1 LEETDMS
8 RGLRNSL
15 PILALLF
22 VSGCG
27 SDTTTQSSTGATSSS
42 DTGNT
47 ATTPNSEI
55 TWTVSPDPAV
65 AVVSSDT
72 SYSWKT
78 GFTLTL
84 TESKGVG
91 VKILSLKAD
100 LQQAAGGIVIEPP
113 TGFDESFRFAVDAP
127 GNRVDGNGK
136 IAIGFTFFYT
146 LPNGGRTALVTVTFS
161 IVDDNGSSTTI
172 TAKVTVA

>member
-1 LEETDMS
+1 MS
-8 RGLRNSL
+8 RGLRTSL
-15 PILALLF
+15 PLLALLL

-42 DTGNT
+42 GGSDNT

-65 AVVSSDT
+65 AVVSSDS

-84 TESKGVG
+84 AESKGVG

-100 LQQAAGGIVIEPP
+100 LQQAAAGIVIEPP
-113 TGFDESFRFAVDAP
+113 TGFDESFRFTVDAP
-127 GNRVDGNGK
+127 GNRIEGSGT

-146 LPNGGRTALVTVTFS
+146 LPNAGKTALVTVTLS
-161 IVDDNGSSTTI
+161 IVDDNGSSTTV
-172 TAKVTVA
+172 TAKVNVA